1 MRFSEKLVCTIL
13 LVVVT
18 FFALGGSA
26 LLYGDFRDRLSAS
39 AVQEQNSHSMICY
52 TLESEML
59 TLHRQGEAVTAE
71 VLREFCAELLE
82 TEDNTTT
89 QLAALYRTDGE
100 TAEGAVYSSMPAVWG
115 KKRSARQRA
124 GRGAAQ
130 RRQPVAGVRYRPAGR
145 LDPLH
150 CL

>member
-52 TLESEML
+52 TLENEML
-59 TLHRQGEAVTAE
+59 TLHR
-71 VLREFCAELLE
+71 
-82 TEDNTTT
+82 
-89 QLAALYRTDGE
+89 
-100 TAEGAVYSSMPAVWG
+100 
-115 KKRSARQRA
+115 
-124 GRGAAQ
+124 
-130 RRQPVAGVRYRPAGR
+130 
-145 LDPLH
+145 
-150 CL
+150 